1 MFEKDFLLY
10 ALEGSTTLGEEI
22 AKKLKVE
29 LSPLIHTKFAD
40 GEELLKSEV
49 TVRGKDVFIVSS
61 TASPVGE
68 TIMRLL
74 IFVDSLKR
82 ASAKTITVVMP
93 YYGYAR
99 QDRKAKGREP
109 ITAKL
114 VADLLQVAGVTKVIA
129 MDLHNPSIQ
138 GFFNIP
144 VDDLKGEYT
153 LAAYINKMAKKD
165 DIVVVSPDHGG
176 AVRARILSDL
186 LNTENEVAIVDK
198 RRTGPNQAEVMG
210 VLGDVKDK
218 TAIIVD
224 DMIDTG
230 GTIIKAAQAIREQG
244 AKRIIVTAT
253 HGLFSKGFEAFEKA
267 DDIECI
273 LITNSIEKIYTLS
286 KSEKLKIVS
295 VADFMAEAIKATFYG
310 YSITDVYKTFKAK
323 VK

>member
-1 MFEKDFLLY
+1 MFERDYLLF
-10 ALEGSTTLGEEI
+10 ALEGSTILGEEI

-29 LSPLIHTKFAD
+29 LSPIEHTKFAD
-40 GEELLKSEV
+40 GEELLKSGV
-49 TVRGKDVFIVSS
+49 TVRGRDVFVVSS
-61 TASPVGE
+61 TSSPVGE
-68 TIMRLL
+68 SIMRLL

-82 ASAKTITVVMP
+82 ASARTITAIIP

-114 VADLLQVAGVTKVIA
+114 VADLLQVAGVTKVIS

-144 VDDLKGEYT
+144 VDDLKGEYS
-153 LAAYINKMAKKD
+153 LAAYINKMTKKED
-165 DIVVVSPDHGG
+165 VVVVSPDHGG

-186 LNTENEVAIVDK
+186 LNSEYEVAIVDK
-198 RRTGPNQAEVMG
+198 KRTGPNEAEVMG
-210 VLGDVKDK
+210 VLGDVKNK

-230 GTIIKAAQAIREQG
+230 GTIIKAAHAIKEQG
-244 AKRIIVTAT
+244 ATRIIVTAT
-253 HGLFSKGFEAFEKA
+253 HALFSNGFSAFENCP
-267 DDIECI
+267 DIECI
-273 LITNSIEKIYTLS
+273 LVTNSIENVYSLES
-286 KSEKLKIVS
+286 NEKLKIVS
-295 VADFMAEAIKATFYG
+295 VADFVAESIKATFTG
-310 YSITDVYKTFKAK
+310 HSITDVYKTFKAK